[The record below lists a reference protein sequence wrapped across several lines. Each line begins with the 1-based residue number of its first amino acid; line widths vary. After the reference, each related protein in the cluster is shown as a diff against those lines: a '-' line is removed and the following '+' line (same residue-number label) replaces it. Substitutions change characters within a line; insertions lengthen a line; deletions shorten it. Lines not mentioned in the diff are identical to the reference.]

1 MLLNHDTLDVFV
13 VHLPSRSG
21 GAKESEPYRLHAAR
35 QLKAAADSVYLHR
48 YHPQI
53 LIMGD
58 FNDYPDNASVSKIV
72 SAETPP
78 QDKNSLQLQRFYH
91 LLARKAATQK
101 NFGSYKYQGEWGLLD
116 HIIVS
121 GTLLQPDA
129 DFCTSESKADIFR
142 PSFLLTDDKKY
153 GGVQPFR
160 TYYGMKYQNGYSD
173 HLPVWADFRL
183 IY

>member
-1 MLLNHDTLDVFV
+1 M
-13 VHLPSRSG
+13 
-21 GAKESEPYRLHAAR
+21 
-35 QLKAAADSVYLHR
+35 
-48 YHPQI
+48 
-53 LIMGD
+53 
-58 FNDYPDNASVSKIV
+58 
-72 SAETPP
+72 
-78 QDKNSLQLQRFYH
+78 
-91 LLARKAATQK
+91 LARKAATQK
-101 NFGSYKYQGEWGLLD
+101 DFGSYKYQGEWGLLD